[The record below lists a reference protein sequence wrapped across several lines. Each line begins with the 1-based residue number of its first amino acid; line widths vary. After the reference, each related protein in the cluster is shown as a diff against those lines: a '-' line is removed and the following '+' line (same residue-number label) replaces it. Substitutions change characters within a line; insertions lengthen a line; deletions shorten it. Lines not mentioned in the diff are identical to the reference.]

1 MFPTFESIKYFY
13 DINCY
18 TNVEIKIYYEYGC
31 ISKEQY
37 KEITGED
44 YTEEPQA

>member
-1 MFPTFESIKYFY
+1 MFPSFKSIKYFY

-18 TNVEIKIYYEYGC
+18 TNADIKVYYDYEC
-31 ISKEQY
+31 ITKEQY

-44 YTEEPQA
+44 LIE